1 MKDTAMDLVKY
12 ALLVANMANR
22 KSAQNSALPTVA
34 NGIASAATTIGN
46 CVYCAEVAA
55 VQHPMLQEAQV
66 ACESMRFFLK
76 LGIDTKA
83 ITDKDYAELIKKL
96 SAVKQ
101 LIQQQLKA

>member
-1 MKDTAMDLVKY
+1 M
-12 ALLVANMANR
+12 
-22 KSAQNSALPTVA
+22 Q
-34 NGIASAATTIGN
+34 
-46 CVYCAEVAA
+46 
-55 VQHPMLQEAQV
+55 QPMLQEAQV

-96 SAVKQ
+96 SAVKR